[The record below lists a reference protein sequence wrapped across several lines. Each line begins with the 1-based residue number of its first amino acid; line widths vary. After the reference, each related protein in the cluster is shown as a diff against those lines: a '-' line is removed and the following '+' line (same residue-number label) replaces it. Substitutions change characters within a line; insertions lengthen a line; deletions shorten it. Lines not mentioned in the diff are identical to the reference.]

1 MDELLS
7 LLIIFMK
14 KISFLITSFAYFIFS
29 GTRVLAQS
37 FGLDETA
44 GAVDAYKGQD
54 SSGFNQA
61 FVANKVGDIIGLV
74 LSFVGVIF
82 LILIIYGGISWM
94 FSAGNEQK
102 VEKAKSI
109 IINAV
114 IGLVI
119 VFAAYTIT
127 SFIGNQFV
135 N

>member
-1 MDELLS
+1 MKYTNNS
-7 LLIIFMK
+7 MK
-14 KISFLITSFAYFIFS
+14 KFIYILIFLPIFLFS
-29 GTRVLAQS
+29 IGNNALADDN

-44 GAVDAYKGQD
+44 TEITAYQD
-54 SSGFNQA
+54 QMSNTYDEP
-61 FVANKVGDIIGLV
+61 FVASTIGNIIGTV

-94 FSAGNEQK
+94 FSAGNDQK

-114 IGLVI
+114 IGLII
-119 VFAAYTIT
+119 VFAAYFIT
-127 SFIGNQFV
+127 DFIGTQFI